1 MENPTI
7 YEFNAMRRRIADE
20 RTPIKTRQSYTQ
32 ILQEFN
38 EPLEV
43 QEVISEDKQQLMDNI
58 EILKETLE
66 FQDGEDRKE
75 TEAIIEELEMAL
87 EYI

>member
-7 YEFNAMRRRIADE
+7 YEFNAMRRRVEDE
-20 RTPIKTRQSYTQ
+20 RTPEKTRKSYTQ

-43 QEVISEDKQQLMDNI
+43 QEVISEDKQQLIDNI
-58 EILKETLE
+58 DILKETLE

>member
-7 YEFNAMRRRIADE
+7 YEFNAMRRRVEDE
-20 RTPIKTRQSYTQ
+20 RTPEKTRKSYTQ

-43 QEVISEDKQQLMDNI
+43 QEVISEDKQQLIDNI
-58 EILKETLE
+58 DILKETLE
-66 FQDGEDRKE
+66 F
-75 TEAIIEELEMAL
+75 
-87 EYI
+87 